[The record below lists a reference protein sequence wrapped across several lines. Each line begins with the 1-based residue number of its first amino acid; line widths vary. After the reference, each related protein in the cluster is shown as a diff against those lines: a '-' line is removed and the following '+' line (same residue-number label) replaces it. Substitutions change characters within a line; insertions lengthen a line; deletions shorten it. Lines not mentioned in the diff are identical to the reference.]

1 MVILY
6 VPEQGPMGLSVGW
19 SLYLVKKLKFS
30 TAKKKRQMLNVCIL
44 HFGSLQTGINS
55 VFFFLF
61 YLCFPT
67 WLIKCFNVTNL
78 NTFSIFLDIV
88 HAPWRVHLT
97 EGFYLVQLLMH
108 NVQCAICK
116 QHKAHAFPFC
126 LTGQILL
133 QLNVPCTAL
142 CRGLGS
148 LLLSAQGQTAQQLF

>member
-1 MVILY
+1 MYQNKVL
-6 VPEQGPMGLSVGW
+6 W
-19 SLYLVKKLKFS
+19 AYLWADLCIWLKKLKFS
-30 TAKKKRQMLNVCIL
+30 TAKKKGKCEMFASFILARYRQEFFLLIFFVC
-44 HFGSLQTGINS
+44 
-55 VFFFLF
+55 LF

-67 WLIKCFNVTNL
+67 WLIKCFNATNL
-78 NTFSIFLDIV
+78 NTYSIFLDIV

>member
-1 MVILY
+1 MFASFILARY
-6 VPEQGPMGLSVGW
+6 
-19 SLYLVKKLKFS
+19 
-30 TAKKKRQMLNVCIL
+30 RQELIL
-44 HFGSLQTGINS
+44 L
-55 VFFFLF
+55 FFLF

-88 HAPWRVHLT
+88 YAPWRVHLT

-142 CRGLGS
+142 CQALGVS
-148 LLLSAQGQTAQQLF
+148 CYQRRARRHSSCFNTAPYVPVDPTQLTW